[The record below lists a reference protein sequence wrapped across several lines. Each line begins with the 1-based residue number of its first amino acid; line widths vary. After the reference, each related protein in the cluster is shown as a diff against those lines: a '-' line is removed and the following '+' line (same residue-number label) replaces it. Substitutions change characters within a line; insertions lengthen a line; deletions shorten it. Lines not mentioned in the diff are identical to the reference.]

1 MRAILISLVLV
12 GCAAA
17 RAQSDLPESI
27 RQFNDGV
34 RWGRFELA
42 ASAVPAPERAAF
54 VDEMD
59 QRSNDL
65 KITDY
70 EVVKVA
76 PHGAKEAHVQVKL
89 SWYKTSEGTLHETH
103 AMQTWERRGQA
114 WFMVDESR
122 LRGAEMPGLSDS
134 VMKD

>member
-1 MRAILISLVLV
+1 MRAILISLLLV
-12 GCAAA
+12 GCGAA
-17 RAQSDLPESI
+17 RAESDLPESI

-34 RWGRFELA
+34 RWGRFEIA
-42 ASAVPAPERAAF
+42 ANAVPARERAAF
-54 VDEMD
+54 VDDMD
-59 QRSNDL
+59 QRSNEL

-76 PHGAKEAHVQVKL
+76 PRGAQEAHVQVKL

-103 AMQTWERRGQA
+103 AMQTWERHGKA
-114 WFMVDESR
+114 WFMVDETR
-122 LRGAEMPGLSDS
+122 LRGAEMPGLPES